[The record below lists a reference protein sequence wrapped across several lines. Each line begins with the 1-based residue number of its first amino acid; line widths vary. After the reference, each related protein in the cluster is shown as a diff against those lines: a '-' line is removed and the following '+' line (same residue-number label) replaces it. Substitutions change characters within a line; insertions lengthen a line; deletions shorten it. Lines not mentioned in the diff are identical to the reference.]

1 MSAWDGMLSDPDLK
15 LLQLRVQK
23 FSFLWKADA
32 GDRRTA
38 APAVKSDEE
47 SAEYLKREC
56 ENSFWWLNN
65 LMLGAKSSGG
75 GRPWK
80 ERCRHLRNATI
91 LTSAALSLFSTAA
104 REIHISNASRHTGV
118 KGGSWRAGGL
128 IWSSSR
134 RPQFTPRPRLRSS
147 PPHLSSTERGNKSD
161 RVQSLSLIC
170 QWGEWAGRRLSDRPA
185 VACPPCQLYWIM
197 TRQEVACYEPREGR
211 RRRHRS
217 EISRAW
223 FFPVCEATVRKSSR
237 NETCLYVKFTMSF
250 TR

>member
-1 MSAWDGMLSDPDLK
+1 
-15 LLQLRVQK
+15 
-23 FSFLWKADA
+23 
-32 GDRRTA
+32 
-38 APAVKSDEE
+38 
-47 SAEYLKREC
+47 
-56 ENSFWWLNN
+56 
-65 LMLGAKSSGG
+65 MLGAKSSGG

-118 KGGSWRAGGL
+118 KGGGVGVREGWFDQAAGDH
-128 IWSSSR
+128 SSL
-134 RPQFTPRPRLRSS
+134 PPLRSL

-170 QWGEWAGRRLSDRPA
+170 QWGEWAGKRLSDRPA

-197 TRQEVACYEPREGR
+197 TRQEVACYEPRGGR
-211 RRRHRS
+211 RRRRR

-223 FFPVCEATVRKSSR
+223 FFPTWGDGAEKQPKWNLSVCKAHDVFYEVMGFEKILDRLWWKDELLPGVRWCYTSCNRCTEGSR
-237 NETCLYVKFTMSF
+237 LRYET
-250 TR
+250 